1 LATSEATGVR
11 EKGRGMRRLSLLA
24 IVLVALFGVLALSR
38 SADTAAQEATPAEDE
53 GEFREG
59 IVFEPLAM
67 GSTARDDLTLLRLT
81 IAAGV
86 DFQVDPADP
95 ETALIYVE
103 SGTLTV
109 RIEAPVSVTRAG
121 AYDAEFASPEAAAGE
136 EEFMPPS
143 EEIPAGQE
151 FQVATGDSFLFPAQT
166 AGDIRNDGTES
177 TVILVA
183 LTSPHGAGQAT
194 PES

>member
-1 LATSEATGVR
+1 VR

-151 FQVATGDSFLFPAQT
+151 FQVATGDS
-166 AGDIRNDGTES
+166 
-177 TVILVA
+177 
-183 LTSPHGAGQAT
+183 
-194 PES
+194 